1 MADGRVV
8 CVGVLFLLLFHF
20 LVGNIDINTP
30 KPWTKKDFNILHQN
44 IRGLFG
50 KKDLLENFMIE
61 NNVKVIELSETL
73 LNSQIP
79 SSFVKLDGYNFERR
93 DRGSPGGGIGMYI
106 KNDIEYIR
114 RSEFETDD
122 IEFICLEVISSHT
135 KSFCVCTL

>member
-50 KKDLLENFMIE
+50 KKDCLLYTSPSPRDKRQSRM
-61 NNVKVIELSETL
+61 
-73 LNSQIP
+73 P
-79 SSFVKLDGYNFERR
+79 SSA
-93 DRGSPGGGIGMYI
+93 
-106 KNDIEYIR
+106 
-114 RSEFETDD
+114 
-122 IEFICLEVISSHT
+122 
-135 KSFCVCTL
+135 